1 MQIISGDREFHIEDK
16 TAVAIGKFDGIHMGH
31 QKLLKHILDKKD
43 QGLKAAIF
51 TFDPPPAIFFASLS
65 DRKKDTAELSQRGG
79 SELKTDG
86 INQSEE
92 VGSGIK
98 TDRTNQSEKAYA
110 EQGLK
115 QKMLTQLLTREEKRR
130 KFEKLGIDILVEFP
144 MDLETAHTA
153 PEDFVRKI
161 LHDQMNAAYVAAGD
175 DLSYGYKGKGDFVL
189 LNKLAPELGYRT
201 HAIKKLRM
209 FGRNV
214 SSSFIKEE
222 ILAAEMERAQELLG
236 ECYYIGGIVEHGKRL
251 GRTIG
256 FPTVNILPPSEK
268 CLPPY
273 GVYFS
278 TVRIDGREYKGM
290 TNIGL
295 RPTVSGSGQVS
306 VETYI
311 YDLNEDLYGKYLE
324 IALHTFHRAEQKFS
338 DVGFLKAQLELDLE
352 AGRNF
357 FDCM

>member
-1 MQIISGDREFHIEDK
+1 MRIISGDRQFHIEDK

-31 QKLLKHILDKKD
+31 QKLLKHILDKQD
-43 QGLKAAIF
+43 QGMKATIF
-51 TFDPPPAIFFASLS
+51 TFDPPPAVFFASLL
-65 DRKKDTAELSQRGG
+65 DRKTDAAILSGKSGADRKADTDVKQENTGAEH
-79 SELKTDG
+79 E
-86 INQSEE
+86 
-92 VGSGIK
+92 
-98 TDRTNQSEKAYA
+98 
-110 EQGLK
+110 LK
-115 QKMLTQLLTREEKRR
+115 QKMLTQLLTKDEKRR

-144 MDLETAHTA
+144 MDIETAHTA

-201 HAIKKLRM
+201 HAIKKLQM

-222 ILAAEMERAQELLG
+222 ILNAEMERAQELLG
-236 ECYYIGGIVEHGKRL
+236 ECYYIGGTVEHGKRL

-256 FPTVNILPPSEK
+256 FPTVNILPPAEK

-290 TNIGL
+290 TNIGC

-338 DVGFLKAQLELDLE
+338 DVEFLKAQLNLDLE